1 MDTIKLYSNRVELS
15 ENSEKPDVYI
25 AKFIICDFGVNK
37 NGVGLNRSTIENWIA
52 TLVNKPIVGKITVRP
67 NGELDFSGH
76 NAKIVKRVDEGGD
89 EYEDLEFDT
98 SAFGTFTSFAIEDIE
113 GVECITAT
121 AEIWKRFTRACNII
135 QRRIADGGLAT
146 SWEISVIDSEK
157 KVIAGKPAK
166 IINDGRFLAHC
177 LLAKDVLPAYDSS
190 GLLEVASLEGDDTE
204 LVSALSQDCLEI
216 SSDIDN
222 LRKEDETLPNKENV
236 VEVAV
241 EITEPDETTATET
254 EVTNLDETT
263 ETTESAEATVDET
276 PAAVEPKGEPEATEI
291 VSEQATLTDCDLRN
305 KINDA
310 CRAKLDQW
318 CWIFMH
324 LPLEKTV
331 WVEAADRVSE
341 LDFIMFTYEINSAE
355 EIVLSEPTDCKLAVS
370 LSEINNVVSEKN
382 EALISANSQIETLT
396 KELNELSEIKKQY
409 DEIQA
414 EEAKKKFDAKTEE
427 IKKYVENSECF
438 TAEEIESEEISTL
451 ILNHDEATLKCMIA
465 DKIVIKLTKN
475 KSTETSETKG
485 EMSVKAD
492 IVNDEVIVDAKSVM
506 KAFLSKK

>member
-1 MDTIKLYSNRVELS
+1 MDTIKLYSNKVELS
-15 ENSEKPDVYI
+15 ESAEKPDVYI
-25 AKFIICDFGVNK
+25 AKFIICDFSVNK
-37 NGVGLNRSTIENWIA
+37 NGVGLNRGTIENWIS
-52 TLVNKPIVGKITVRP
+52 TIVNKPVVGKITLRP

-76 NAKIVKRVDEGGD
+76 NAKLVKRVDEGGD

-98 SAFGTFTSFAIEDIE
+98 SAFGSFTSFSIETIDGIE
-113 GVECITAT
+113 YIVAT
-121 AEIWKRFTRACNII
+121 AEIWKRFTRACDII
-135 QRRIADGGLAT
+135 QKRVSEGGLAT
-146 SWEISVIDSEK
+146 SWEISVLDSEK

-190 GLLEVASLEGDDTE
+190 GLLEVASLEGEDTE

-222 LRKEDETLPNKENV
+222 LRKEDETLPNEENV

-241 EITEPDETTATET
+241 ETTESDETTATET
-254 EVTNLDETT
+254 EVTNSDEAT
-263 ETTESAEATVDET
+263 ETTVNET
-276 PAAVEPKGEPEATEI
+276 PAAVEPKGDPEVTEI

-382 EALISANSQIETLT
+382 EALLVANETIESLN
-396 KELNELSEIKKQY
+396 KELSQLAEVKKQF
-409 DEIQA
+409 DDLQV
-414 EEAKKKFDAKTEE
+414 EEAKKKHEAAIANLKQ
-427 IKKYVENSECF
+427 YVMDSACF
-438 TAEEIESEEISTL
+438 TVEEIESEDISTL
-451 ILNHDEATLKCMIA
+451 ISNLDETTLKGLIA
-465 DKIVIKLTKN
+465 DKIVLKFKKKDTH
-475 KSTETSETKG
+475 TSEVTKP
-485 EMSVKAD
+485 EKSEKVD
-492 IVNDEVIVDAKSVM
+492 LVNDEAHEDPIAIM
-506 KAFLSKK
+506 KKFLGKK